1 MLTPLDLVS
10 EMQSLLSSAD
20 GDFSSSLAILDKLKE
35 SLEVLGYKRTAP
47 TSDYTSSR
55 SVALNSIAKSLLS
68 EVSSSKSSTYSDKA
82 YVLSSVGD
90 MYLRIAHAFK
100 VDTTLWSSAQSFL
113 VPLFYAAID
122 EESVDKALVAL
133 ESHIVKY
140 IDALAVWL

>member
-1 MLTPLDLVS
+1 
-10 EMQSLLSSAD
+10 
-20 GDFSSSLAILDKLKE
+20 
-35 SLEVLGYKRTAP
+35 
-47 TSDYTSSR
+47 
-55 SVALNSIAKSLLS
+55 
-68 EVSSSKSSTYSDKA
+68 
-82 YVLSSVGD
+82 